1 MLNSRNSTSC
11 LNSSNARSS
20 RERKNCLKR
29 ALQQTLV
36 LQEVANGS
44 TINKLD
50 EAINEVD
57 HVTSETSIEEKV
69 SNQQEVLID
78 SQMMTSSSKVLKT
91 CTISLTKRM
100 RDYDHIDFSQKLVKH
115 LQETSGK
122 SQSPNWS
129 LLERRVTKLFK
140 RIANSST
147 LLGTLD
153 PLEKKIIVRKKPE
166 QRVASQ
172 PAVTV
177 PDKLVPHANTK
188 DEDSVERTVRK
199 IKKLITCYCKEAG
212 KPLDFFQLIL
222 HPHDFG
228 RTIRNMLYISFLVK
242 DGVMKLKKDQRSLV
256 VEPYHKEINSQQKR
270 SSNRMGIQNV
280 TSLNMKQWR
289 ILKKAY
295 RLEQPMI
302 DFDEEK

>member
-1 MLNSRNSTSC
+1 QGAFISSEEVTEKRFIKMLNSRNSTSC

-57 HVTSETSIEEKV
+57 HVTSETSIEEKGKTFARNIRKITV
-69 SNQQEVLID
+69 SE
-78 SQMMTSSSKVLKT
+78 
-91 CTISLTKRM
+91 
-100 RDYDHIDFSQKLVKH
+100 LVTFR
-115 LQETSGK
+115 ET
-122 SQSPNWS
+122 
-129 LLERRVTKLFK
+129 
-140 RIANSST
+140 
-147 LLGTLD
+147 GTLD

-242 DGVMKLKKDQRSLV
+242 DGVMKLKKDHRSLV

>member
-122 SQSPNWS
+122 SQTPNWS

-242 DGVMKLKKDQRSLV
+242 DGVMKLKKDHRSLV

-270 SSNRMGIQNV
+270 SGNRMGIQNV